1 MVMNSTQ
8 LVGSGFHIDPSAE
21 IIFIPLAIQLI
32 ATFIGAFAGFSLAVL
47 WDRKKKKDETNKI
60 KNQTI
65 DSIIDELN
73 SLLIGFNT
81 EKTANQI
88 IWNRDENQFKGRYD
102 FAVIPVF
109 EGIVNT
115 GNLVLLPPNLRT
127 ELNVLYYNIKHY
139 NDFIDQMLKFYST
152 PIFSSNNTSVV
163 EREANKL
170 IFHVNDLMLKW
181 IETIKEILPE
191 LEAEKTPK

>member
-1 MVMNSTQ
+1 MNSTQ
-8 LVGSGFHIDPSAE
+8 FIGSGFYIDSSTE

-32 ATFIGAFAGFSLAVL
+32 ATLIGALVGFDLVML
-47 WDRKKKKDETNKI
+47 WDRKKKRDETNKI

-65 DSIIDELN
+65 DLIIDELD

-81 EKTANQI
+81 EKTANHI
-88 IWNRDENQFKGRYD
+88 TWNKDENQFKGRYD
-102 FAVIPVF
+102 LAVIPVF
-109 EGIVNT
+109 ESIVNT
-115 GNLVLLPPNLRT
+115 GNLVQLPPNLRT
-127 ELNVLYYNIKHY
+127 KLNVLYYNIKHY

-152 PIFSSNNTSVV
+152 PIFSNNNTSIV

-170 IFHVNDLMLKW
+170 IFHVNDLMPKW